1 MLKIL
6 ITVLEILCKW
16 TKSDKKKNARQQK
29 NTTHNFILIE
39 LLFSDMHLCIVY
51 FIEMYPELVI
61 IANVAEINEKQNKQT
76 CSETSDSS

>member
-16 TKSDKKKNARQQK
+16 TKSDKKKMQDKK

-39 LLFSDMHLCIVY
+39 LLFSDMHLCIIY

-76 CSETSDSS
+76 CSETPDSS